1 MLMEVKFNIP
11 DWLKI
16 PLNIL
21 LPAIWLFSGMLL
33 LIPDSWLETLYLL
46 EWRNENGFAIGLT
59 FAEASCLLL
68 VYFLFYTKKLI
79 SAVLYKFTYKRKTM
93 RRIADMNDTER
104 AIIFKLYNSMGYTC
118 DLDYNQPL
126 TQGLLARNYIYIWV
140 VNSKLL

>member
-1 MLMEVKFNIP
+1 MEVKFDIP
-11 DWLKI
+11 EWLKI

-21 LPAIWLFSGMLL
+21 LPAIWIFSGMLL
-33 LIPDSWLETLYLL
+33 LFPDSWLETLYLL
-46 EWRNENGFAIGLT
+46 EWRNEKGFAIGLT
-59 FAEASCLLL
+59 FTVVSCLLL

-79 SAVLYKFTYKRKTM
+79 SAVLYKVTYKRKTM
-93 RRIADMNDTER
+93 HRITGMNDTER
-104 AIIFKLYNSMGYTC
+104 AIIFKLYNSKGYTC